1 MTQHVNILE
10 ATYTFIYSVLVLLL
24 QLKLEAQGPL
34 ARRKVGNWSSG
45 MIPASG
51 AGGHEFD
58 SRITPLFFV
67 CFRFVNQPTSR
78 SASRF
83 LQHSRHSLLAP
94 FKRHSLLAIANDG
107 ERSKKMFPRRDS
119 NPGLVGESHIS

>member
-58 SRITPLFFV
+58 SRITPI
-67 CFRFVNQPTSR
+67 
-78 SASRF
+78 F
-83 LQHSRHSLLAP
+83 LLCLGVPPP
-94 FKRHSLLAIANDG
+94 FL
-107 ERSKKMFPRRDS
+107 
-119 NPGLVGESHIS
+119 